1 MRPFA
6 IVTVPVI
13 AVALSVGS
21 GLLRAA
27 EISQQP
33 FFNVVTL
40 DASATADVPTDTLTI
55 TLFTEEQGPDPTELA
70 TRVNARL
77 DQALA
82 KAKAEPG
89 IESRSGSYSTNPLY
103 DRSNQITGWRIRAEL
118 IVESRDFK
126 AAGALTGRLQPLMKL
141 SGMAFSL
148 SRAAREKA
156 ESQLLTEALAKYQA
170 KAQIIARSLG
180 FPGYTLS
187 QISVRSDGPTVPHQ
201 PVYRAMAMAASDAA
215 PPPIPAEGGK
225 NTVAVS
231 VSGSVVLGPGK

>member
-1 MRPFA
+1 MRQLSKL
-6 IVTVPVI
+6 VMS
-13 AVALSVGS
+13 AVAVAYCLGC
-21 GLLRAA
+21 GFARAT
-27 EISQQP
+27 EVSQQP

-77 DQALA
+77 EQALA

-103 DRSNQITGWRIRAEL
+103 DKGNQITGWRIRAEM
-118 IVESRDFK
+118 IIESRDFK
-126 AAGALTGRLQPLMKL
+126 AAGALSGRLQPSMKL
-141 SGMAFSL
+141 SGMVFSL

-187 QISVRSDGPTVPHQ
+187 QIAVRSEGPNLPHQ
-201 PVYRAMAMAASDAA
+201 PVYRAMAMAADAA
-215 PPPIPAEGGK
+215 PPPIPVEGGK